1 MSILHSLIAK
11 NKINIELMFKWIKQY
26 MPKRLY
32 WRAAFI
38 LLFPVIFLQ
47 LIVSF
52 VIIKRH
58 FEGVTEQMTRTVAS
72 QIELLA
78 TTVENA
84 EIQAAIGLSKA
95 LNMELLKIDRDGLIE
110 IDKRRFYDVS
120 GIVVIRELSGL
131 KWVQGVDLLDDD
143 YVTIN
148 LKLADM
154 SFLLRL
160 ERARVS
166 ASNPHQLIVNMVVFG
181 AFFTLIAF
189 VYLRNQLRPIT
200 RLASA
205 AEAFGRGQTV
215 PYSASGAIEVKAA
228 GNAFLEMRNRIE
240 RHIEQR
246 TMILSGVSHDLRT
259 PLTRLKLGISLLD
272 ITDKE
277 PLERDLEE
285 MGRMLDEFLTFAKA
299 QDNEKSNFKL
309 LSVSSVLQGL
319 EADYKRS
326 NAKLNIEE
334 IKDTGF
340 YLMRPSLIRRALD
353 NIIGNALRYGNLA
366 NLKVIVDDRHV
377 NFIVED
383 DGPGI
388 PPEMLSEA
396 LKPFSRLDPARNQ
409 DKGMGV
415 GLGLPIASD
424 IAKAHGGSLQLLE
437 SKIHGGLRAEFR
449 IAAKKQLA

>member
-1 MSILHSLIAK
+1 
-11 NKINIELMFKWIKQY
+11 MFKWIKRY

-78 TTVENA
+78 NTVENA
-84 EIQAAIGLSKA
+84 EIEAAIGLSKA
-95 LNMELLKIDRDGLIE
+95 LNMELLQIDLDGLIGV
-110 IDKRRFYDVS
+110 DKRRFYDVS
-120 GIVVIRELSGL
+120 GMVVIRELSGL
-131 KWVQGVDLLDDD
+131 KWVQGLDLLDDD
-143 YVTIN
+143 YVIIS

-154 SFLLRL
+154 GFLLRL

-272 ITDKE
+272 INDKE

-299 QDNEKSNFKL
+299 QDNEKSNFEL
-309 LSVSSVLQGL
+309 LSVSIVLQGL
-319 EADYKRS
+319 EADYNRS
-326 NAKLNIEE
+326 DARLHIEE

-366 NLKVIVDDRHV
+366 HLKVIIDDSHV
-377 NFIVED
+377 NFIIED

-388 PPEMLSEA
+388 PPEMFSEA

-424 IAKAHGGSLQLLE
+424 IAKAHGGSLKLLK
-437 SKIHGGLRAEFR
+437 SKVHGGLRAEFR
-449 IAAKKQLA
+449 IAAEKQLA

>member
-1 MSILHSLIAK
+1 
-11 NKINIELMFKWIKQY
+11 

-47 LIVSF
+47 LIVSV

-58 FEGVTEQMTRTVAS
+58 FEGVTEQMTGTVAS
-72 QIELLA
+72 QIKLIA
-78 TTVENA
+78 TKVEAA
-84 EIQAAIGLSKA
+84 EIDAAIELSEA
-95 LNMELLKIDRDGLIE
+95 LNMKLLAVE
-110 IDKRRFYDVS
+110 SDKSIGSNSKRFYDVS
-120 GIVVIRELSGL
+120 GIVVIRELYKL
-131 KWVQGVDLLDDD
+131 KWVQNVDLLDDD
-143 YVTIN
+143 YVTVT
-148 LKLADM
+148 LRLADM
-154 SFLLRL
+154 IFQLQFD
-160 ERARVS
+160 RARVS

-189 VYLRNQLRPIT
+189 MYLRNQLRPIT
-200 RLASA
+200 HLAVA

-215 PYSASGAIEVKAA
+215 PYTASGAIEVKAA

-272 ITDKE
+272 SDDKE

-285 MGRMLDEFLTFAKA
+285 MRLMLDEFLTFAKA
-299 QDNEKSNFKL
+299 QDNEQSNFEL
-309 LSVSSVLQGL
+309 LTVSSIIDSLKD
-319 EADYKRS
+319 DYQRS
-326 NAKLNIEE
+326 NAKLQVANNIT
-334 IKDTGF
+334 TGSYF
-340 YLMRPSLIRRALD
+340 MRPSLIRRALD
-353 NIIGNALRYGNLA
+353 NIIGNALRYGTLA
-366 NLKVIVDDRHV
+366 NLKVTIDNEYI

-388 PPEMLSEA
+388 PAEMRPEA

-424 IAKAHGGSLQLLE
+424 IAQAHGGSLRLLK
-437 SKIHGGLRAEFR
+437 SDKYGGLRAEFK
-449 IAAKKQLA
+449 IAAKKQLT

>member
-1 MSILHSLIAK
+1 
-11 NKINIELMFKWIKQY
+11 

-47 LIVSF
+47 LIVSV

-58 FEGVTEQMTRTVAS
+58 FEGVTEQMTGTVAS
-72 QIELLA
+72 QIKLIA
-78 TTVENA
+78 TKVEAA
-84 EIQAAIGLSKA
+84 EIDAAIELSEA
-95 LNMELLKIDRDGLIE
+95 LNMKLLAVE
-110 IDKRRFYDVS
+110 SDKSIGSNSKRFYDVS
-120 GIVVIRELSGL
+120 GIVVIRELYKL
-131 KWVQGVDLLDDD
+131 KWVQNVDLLDDD
-143 YVTIN
+143 YVTVT
-148 LKLADM
+148 LRLADM
-154 SFLLRL
+154 IFQLQFD
-160 ERARVS
+160 RARVS

-189 VYLRNQLRPIT
+189 MYLRNQLRPIT
-200 RLASA
+200 RLAVA

-215 PYSASGAIEVKAA
+215 PYTASGAIEVKAA

-272 ITDKE
+272 SDDKE
-277 PLERDLEE
+277 PLERDVEE
-285 MGRMLDEFLTFAKA
+285 MRLMLDEFLTFAKA
-299 QDNEKSNFKL
+299 QDNEQSNFEL
-309 LSVSSVLQGL
+309 LKVSSILDSL
-319 EADYKRS
+319 KDDYQRS
-326 NAKLNIEE
+326 NAKLQVANNIT
-334 IKDTGF
+334 TGSYF
-340 YLMRPSLIRRALD
+340 MRPSLIRRALD
-353 NIIGNALRYGNLA
+353 NIIGNALRYGTLA
-366 NLKVIVDDRHV
+366 NLKVTVDNDYI

-388 PPEMLSEA
+388 PAEMRPEA

-424 IAKAHGGSLQLLE
+424 IAQAHGGSLRLLK
-437 SKIHGGLRAEFR
+437 SDKYGGLRAEFK
-449 IAAKKQLA
+449 IAAKKQLT

>member
-1 MSILHSLIAK
+1 
-11 NKINIELMFKWIKQY
+11 

-47 LIVSF
+47 LIVSV

-58 FEGVTEQMTRTVAS
+58 FEGVTEQMTGTVAS
-72 QIELLA
+72 QIKLIA
-78 TTVENA
+78 TKVEAA
-84 EIQAAIGLSKA
+84 EIDAAIELSEA
-95 LNMELLKIDRDGLIE
+95 LNMKLLALESDKSIGLNS
-110 IDKRRFYDVS
+110 KRFYDVS
-120 GIVVIRELSGL
+120 GIVVIRELYKL
-131 KWVQGVDLLDDD
+131 KWVQNVDLLDDD
-143 YVTIN
+143 YVTVT
-148 LKLADM
+148 LRLADM
-154 SFLLRL
+154 IFQLQFDRD
-160 ERARVS
+160 RVS

-189 VYLRNQLRPIT
+189 IYLRNQLRPIT
-200 RLASA
+200 RLAAA

-215 PYSASGAIEVKAA
+215 PYTASGAIEVKAA

-272 ITDKE
+272 SDDKE

-285 MGRMLDEFLTFAKA
+285 MRLMLDEFLTFAKA
-299 QDNEKSNFKL
+299 QDNEQSNFEL
-309 LSVSSVLQGL
+309 LKVSSILDSL
-319 EADYKRS
+319 KDDYQRS
-326 NAKLNIEE
+326 NAKLQVANNIT
-334 IKDTGF
+334 TGSYF
-340 YLMRPSLIRRALD
+340 MRPSLIRRALD
-353 NIIGNALRYGNLA
+353 NIIGNALRYGTLA
-366 NLKVIVDDRHV
+366 NLKVTIDNEYI

-388 PPEMLSEA
+388 PAEMRPEA

-424 IAKAHGGSLQLLE
+424 IAQAHGGSLRLLK
-437 SKIHGGLRAEFR
+437 SDKYGGLRAEFK
-449 IAAKKQLA
+449 IAAKKQLT

>member
-1 MSILHSLIAK
+1 
-11 NKINIELMFKWIKQY
+11 

-47 LIVSF
+47 LIVSV

-58 FEGVTEQMTRTVAS
+58 FEGVTEQMTGTVAS
-72 QIELLA
+72 QIKLIASTVEAAEIDAAIELSEALDMKLLA
-78 TTVENA
+78 
-84 EIQAAIGLSKA
+84 IGSDSAIGLNSK
-95 LNMELLKIDRDGLIE
+95 
-110 IDKRRFYDVS
+110 RFYDVS
-120 GIVVIRELSGL
+120 GIVVIRELYKL
-131 KWVQGVDLLDDD
+131 KWVQNVDLLDDD
-143 YVTIN
+143 YVTVT
-148 LKLADM
+148 LRLADTI
-154 SFLLRL
+154 FQLQFD
-160 ERARVS
+160 RARVS

-189 VYLRNQLRPIT
+189 MYLRNQLRPIT
-200 RLASA
+200 RLAVA

-215 PYSASGAIEVKAA
+215 PYTASGAIEVKAA

-272 ITDKE
+272 SDDKE

-285 MGRMLDEFLTFAKA
+285 MRLMLDEFLTFAKA
-299 QDNEKSNFKL
+299 QDNEQSNFEL
-309 LSVSSVLQGL
+309 LKVSSILDSL
-319 EADYKRS
+319 KDDYQRS
-326 NAKLNIEE
+326 NAKLQVANNIT
-334 IKDTGF
+334 TGS

-353 NIIGNALRYGNLA
+353 NIIGNALRYGTLA
-366 NLKVIVDDRHV
+366 NLKVTIDNEHI

-388 PPEMLSEA
+388 PAEMRPEA

-424 IAKAHGGSLQLLE
+424 IAQAHGGSLRLLK
-437 SKIHGGLRAEFR
+437 SDKYGGLRAEFK
-449 IAAKKQLA
+449 IAAKKQLT

>member
-1 MSILHSLIAK
+1 
-11 NKINIELMFKWIKQY
+11 MFKWIKQY

-78 TTVENA
+78 TRVENA
-84 EIQAAIGLSKA
+84 EIETAIVLSKA
-95 LNMELLKIDRDGLIE
+95 LNMELVKIDHGGLIE

-120 GIVVIRELSGL
+120 GLVVIRELSAL

-154 SFLLRL
+154 GFLLRL
-160 ERARVS
+160 ARARVS

-189 VYLRNQLRPIT
+189 IYLRNQLRPIT

-215 PYSASGAIEVKAA
+215 PCSESGAIEVKAA

-299 QDNEKSNFKL
+299 QDNEKSNFEL
-309 LSVSSVLQGL
+309 LSVSRVLQGL

-326 NAKLNIEE
+326 NAILQIEE
-334 IKDTGF
+334 TKDTGF

-366 NLKVIVDDRHV
+366 NL
-377 NFIVED
+377 
-383 DGPGI
+383 
-388 PPEMLSEA
+388 
-396 LKPFSRLDPARNQ
+396 
-409 DKGMGV
+409 
-415 GLGLPIASD
+415 
-424 IAKAHGGSLQLLE
+424 
-437 SKIHGGLRAEFR
+437 
-449 IAAKKQLA
+449 

>member
-1 MSILHSLIAK
+1 
-11 NKINIELMFKWIKQY
+11 

-47 LIVSF
+47 LIVSV

-58 FEGVTEQMTRTVAS
+58 FEGVTEQMTGTVAS
-72 QIELLA
+72 QIKLIA
-78 TTVENA
+78 TKVEAA
-84 EIQAAIGLSKA
+84 EIDAAIELSEA
-95 LNMELLKIDRDGLIE
+95 LNMKLLAVE
-110 IDKRRFYDVS
+110 SDKSIGSNSKRFYDVS
-120 GIVVIRELSGL
+120 GIVVIRELYKL
-131 KWVQGVDLLDDD
+131 KWVQNVDLLDDD
-143 YVTIN
+143 YVTVT
-148 LKLADM
+148 LRLADM
-154 SFLLRL
+154 IFQLQFD
-160 ERARVS
+160 RARVS

-189 VYLRNQLRPIT
+189 MYLRNQLRPIT
-200 RLASA
+200 HLAVA

-215 PYSASGAIEVKAA
+215 PYTASGAIEVKAA

-272 ITDKE
+272 SNDKE

-285 MGRMLDEFLTFAKA
+285 MRLMLDEFLTFAKA
-299 QDNEKSNFKL
+299 QDNEQSNFEL
-309 LSVSSVLQGL
+309 LKVSSILDSL
-319 EADYKRS
+319 KDDYQRS
-326 NAKLNIEE
+326 NAKLQVANNIT
-334 IKDTGF
+334 TGSYF
-340 YLMRPSLIRRALD
+340 MRPSLIRRALD
-353 NIIGNALRYGNLA
+353 NIIGNALRYGTLA
-366 NLKVIVDDRHV
+366 NLKVTIDNEYI

-388 PPEMLSEA
+388 PAEMRPEA

-424 IAKAHGGSLQLLE
+424 IAQAHGGSLRLLK
-437 SKIHGGLRAEFR
+437 SDKYGGLRAEFK
-449 IAAKKQLA
+449 IAAKKQLT

>member
-1 MSILHSLIAK
+1 
-11 NKINIELMFKWIKQY
+11 

-47 LIVSF
+47 VIVSV

-58 FEGVTEQMTRTVAS
+58 FEGVTEQMTGTVAS
-72 QIELLA
+72 QIKLIA
-78 TTVENA
+78 TTVEAA
-84 EIQAAIGLSKA
+84 EIDAAIELSEA
-95 LNMELLKIDRDGLIE
+95 LNMKLLAVE
-110 IDKRRFYDVS
+110 PDKAIGSNSKRFYDVS
-120 GIVVIRELSGL
+120 GIVVIRELYKL
-131 KWVQGVDLLDDD
+131 KWVQNVDLLDDD
-143 YVTIN
+143 YVTVT
-148 LKLADM
+148 LRLADM
-154 SFLLRL
+154 IFQLQFD
-160 ERARVS
+160 RARVS

-189 VYLRNQLRPIT
+189 MYLRNQLRPIT
-200 RLASA
+200 RLAVA

-215 PYSASGAIEVKAA
+215 PYTASGAIEVKAA

-272 ITDKE
+272 NDDKE

-285 MGRMLDEFLTFAKA
+285 MRLMLDEFLTFAKA
-299 QDNEKSNFKL
+299 QDNEQSNFEL
-309 LSVSSVLQGL
+309 LTVSSILDSL
-319 EADYKRS
+319 KDDYQRS
-326 NAKLNIEE
+326 NAKLQVANNIT
-334 IKDTGF
+334 TGS

-353 NIIGNALRYGNLA
+353 NIIGNALRYGTLA
-366 NLKVIVDDRHV
+366 NLKVTIDNEHI

-388 PPEMLSEA
+388 PAEMRPEA

-424 IAKAHGGSLQLLE
+424 IAQAHGGSLRLLK
-437 SKIHGGLRAEFR
+437 SDKYGGLRAEFK
-449 IAAKKQLA
+449 IAAKKQLT

>member
-1 MSILHSLIAK
+1 
-11 NKINIELMFKWIKQY
+11 

-47 LIVSF
+47 LIVSV

-58 FEGVTEQMTRTVAS
+58 FEGVTEQMTGTVAS
-72 QIELLA
+72 QIKLIA
-78 TTVENA
+78 TTVEAA
-84 EIQAAIGLSKA
+84 EIDAAIELSEA
-95 LNMELLKIDRDGLIE
+95 LNMKLLAVE
-110 IDKRRFYDVS
+110 SDKSIGSNSKRFYDVS
-120 GIVVIRELSGL
+120 GIVVIRELYKL
-131 KWVQGVDLLDDD
+131 KWVQNVDLLDDD
-143 YVTIN
+143 YVTVT
-148 LKLADM
+148 LRLADM
-154 SFLLRL
+154 IFQLQFD
-160 ERARVS
+160 RARVS

-189 VYLRNQLRPIT
+189 MYLRNQLRPIT
-200 RLASA
+200 RLAEA

-215 PYSASGAIEVKAA
+215 PYTASGAIEVKAA

-272 ITDKE
+272 SDEKE

-285 MGRMLDEFLTFAKA
+285 MRLMLDEFLTFAKA
-299 QDNEKSNFKL
+299 QDNEQSNFEL
-309 LSVSSVLQGL
+309 LTVSSILDSL
-319 EADYKRS
+319 KNDYQRC
-326 NAKLNIEE
+326 NAKLQVANNIT
-334 IKDTGF
+334 TGS

-353 NIIGNALRYGNLA
+353 NIIGNALRYGTLA
-366 NLKVIVDDRHV
+366 NLKVTIDNEHI

-388 PPEMLSEA
+388 PAEMRPEA

-424 IAKAHGGSLQLLE
+424 IAQAHGGSLRLLK
-437 SKIHGGLRAEFR
+437 SDKYGGLRAEFK
-449 IAAKKQLA
+449 IAAKKQLT

>member
-1 MSILHSLIAK
+1 
-11 NKINIELMFKWIKQY
+11 

-47 LIVSF
+47 LIVSV

-58 FEGVTEQMTRTVAS
+58 FEGVTEQMTGTVAS
-72 QIELLA
+72 QIKLIA
-78 TTVENA
+78 TKVEAA
-84 EIQAAIGLSKA
+84 EIDAAIELSEA
-95 LNMELLKIDRDGLIE
+95 LNMKLLAVE
-110 IDKRRFYDVS
+110 SDKSIGSNSKRFYDVS
-120 GIVVIRELSGL
+120 GIVVIRELYKL
-131 KWVQGVDLLDDD
+131 KWVQNVDLLDDD
-143 YVTIN
+143 YVTVT
-148 LKLADM
+148 LRLADM
-154 SFLLRL
+154 IFQLQFD
-160 ERARVS
+160 RARVS

-189 VYLRNQLRPIT
+189 MYLRNQLRPIT
-200 RLASA
+200 RLAVA

-215 PYSASGAIEVKAA
+215 PYTASGAIEVKAA

-272 ITDKE
+272 SDDKE
-277 PLERDLEE
+277 PLERDVEE
-285 MGRMLDEFLTFAKA
+285 MRLMLDEFLTFAKA
-299 QDNEKSNFKL
+299 QDNEQSNFEL
-309 LSVSSVLQGL
+309 LTVSSIIDSLKD
-319 EADYKRS
+319 DYQRS
-326 NAKLNIEE
+326 NAKLQVANNIT
-334 IKDTGF
+334 TGSYF
-340 YLMRPSLIRRALD
+340 MRPSLIRRALD
-353 NIIGNALRYGNLA
+353 NIIGNALRYGTMA
-366 NLKVIVDDRHV
+366 NLKVTVDNEHI

-388 PPEMLSEA
+388 PEEMRPEA

-424 IAKAHGGSLQLLE
+424 IAQAHGGSLRLLK
-437 SKIHGGLRAEFR
+437 SDKYGGLRAEFK
-449 IAAKKQLA
+449 IAAKKQLT

>member
-1 MSILHSLIAK
+1 
-11 NKINIELMFKWIKQY
+11 

-47 LIVSF
+47 LIVSV

-58 FEGVTEQMTRTVAS
+58 FEGVTEQMTGTVAS
-72 QIELLA
+72 QIKLIA
-78 TTVENA
+78 TKVEAA
-84 EIQAAIGLSKA
+84 EIDAAIELSEA
-95 LNMELLKIDRDGLIE
+95 LNMKLLAVE
-110 IDKRRFYDVS
+110 SDKSIGSNSKRFYDVS
-120 GIVVIRELSGL
+120 GIVVIRELYKL
-131 KWVQGVDLLDDD
+131 KWVQNVDLLDDD
-143 YVTIN
+143 YVTVT
-148 LKLADM
+148 LRLADM
-154 SFLLRL
+154 IFQLQFD
-160 ERARVS
+160 RARVS

-189 VYLRNQLRPIT
+189 MYLRNQLRPIT
-200 RLASA
+200 RLAVA

-215 PYSASGAIEVKAA
+215 PYTASGAIEVKAA

-272 ITDKE
+272 SDDKE

-285 MGRMLDEFLTFAKA
+285 MRLMLDEFLTFAKA
-299 QDNEKSNFKL
+299 QDNEQSNFEL
-309 LSVSSVLQGL
+309 LTVSSILDSL
-319 EADYKRS
+319 KDDYQRS
-326 NAKLNIEE
+326 NAKLQVANNIT
-334 IKDTGF
+334 TGSYF
-340 YLMRPSLIRRALD
+340 MRPSLIRRALD
-353 NIIGNALRYGNLA
+353 NIIGNALRYGTLA
-366 NLKVIVDDRHV
+366 NLKVTIDNEYI

-388 PPEMLSEA
+388 PAEMRPEA

-424 IAKAHGGSLQLLE
+424 IAQAHGGSLTLLK
-437 SKIHGGLRAEFR
+437 SDKYGGLRAEFK
-449 IAAKKQLA
+449 IAAKKQLT

>member
-1 MSILHSLIAK
+1 
-11 NKINIELMFKWIKQY
+11 

-47 LIVSF
+47 LIVSV

-58 FEGVTEQMTRTVAS
+58 FEGVTEQMTGTVAS
-72 QIELLA
+72 QIKLIASTVEAAEIDAAIELSEALDMKLLA
-78 TTVENA
+78 IESDSSV
-84 EIQAAIGLSKA
+84 GLNSK
-95 LNMELLKIDRDGLIE
+95 
-110 IDKRRFYDVS
+110 RFYDVS
-120 GIVVIRELSGL
+120 GIVVIRELYKL
-131 KWVQGVDLLDDD
+131 KWVQNVDLLDDD
-143 YVTIN
+143 YVTVT
-148 LKLADM
+148 LRLADTI
-154 SFLLRL
+154 FQLQFD
-160 ERARVS
+160 RARVS

-189 VYLRNQLRPIT
+189 MYLRNQLRPIT
-200 RLASA
+200 RLAAA

-215 PYSASGAIEVKAA
+215 PYTASGAIEVKAA

-272 ITDKE
+272 SDDKE

-285 MGRMLDEFLTFAKA
+285 MGLMLDEFLTFAKA
-299 QDNEKSNFKL
+299 QDNEKSNFEL
-309 LSVSSVLQGL
+309 LTVSSILDSL
-319 EADYKRS
+319 RTDYQRS
-326 NAKLNIEE
+326 NAKLHVANNI
-334 IKDTGF
+334 TAGS

-353 NIIGNALRYGNLA
+353 NIIGNALRYGTLA
-366 NLKVIVDDRHV
+366 NLKVTIDNEHI

-388 PPEMLSEA
+388 PAEMRPEA

-424 IAKAHGGSLQLLE
+424 IAQAHGGSLTLLK
-437 SKIHGGLRAEFR
+437 SDKYGGLRAEFK
-449 IAAKKQLA
+449 IAAKKQLT

>member
-1 MSILHSLIAK
+1 
-11 NKINIELMFKWIKQY
+11 

-47 LIVSF
+47 LIVSV

-58 FEGVTEQMTRTVAS
+58 FEGVTEQMTGTVAS
-72 QIELLA
+72 QIKLIA
-78 TTVENA
+78 TKVEAA
-84 EIQAAIGLSKA
+84 EIDAAIELSEA
-95 LNMELLKIDRDGLIE
+95 LNMKLLALESDKSIGLNS
-110 IDKRRFYDVS
+110 KRFYDVS
-120 GIVVIRELSGL
+120 GIVVIRELYKL
-131 KWVQGVDLLDDD
+131 KWVQNVDLLDDD
-143 YVTIN
+143 YVTVT
-148 LKLADM
+148 LRLADM
-154 SFLLRL
+154 IFQLQFD
-160 ERARVS
+160 RARVS

-189 VYLRNQLRPIT
+189 MYLRNQLRPIT
-200 RLASA
+200 RLAVA

-215 PYSASGAIEVKAA
+215 PYTASGAIEVKAA

-272 ITDKE
+272 SDDKE
-277 PLERDLEE
+277 PLERDVEE
-285 MGRMLDEFLTFAKA
+285 MRLMLDEFLTFAKA
-299 QDNEKSNFKL
+299 QDNEQSNFEL
-309 LSVSSVLQGL
+309 LTVSGILDNL
-319 EADYKRS
+319 KDDYQRS
-326 NAKLNIEE
+326 NAKLQVANNIT
-334 IKDTGF
+334 TGSYF
-340 YLMRPSLIRRALD
+340 MRPSLIRRALD
-353 NIIGNALRYGNLA
+353 NIIGNALRYGTLA
-366 NLKVIVDDRHV
+366 NLKVTIDNEYI

-388 PPEMLSEA
+388 PAEMRPEA

-424 IAKAHGGSLQLLE
+424 IAQAHGGSLRLLK
-437 SKIHGGLRAEFR
+437 SDKYGGLRAEFK
-449 IAAKKQLA
+449 IAAKKQLT

>member
-1 MSILHSLIAK
+1 
-11 NKINIELMFKWIKQY
+11 

-47 LIVSF
+47 LIVSV

-58 FEGVTEQMTRTVAS
+58 FEGVTEQMTGTVAS
-72 QIELLA
+72 QIKLIASTVEAAEIDAAIELSEALDMKLLA
-78 TTVENA
+78 IESDSSV
-84 EIQAAIGLSKA
+84 GLNSK
-95 LNMELLKIDRDGLIE
+95 
-110 IDKRRFYDVS
+110 RFYDVS
-120 GIVVIRELSGL
+120 GIVVIRELYKL
-131 KWVQGVDLLDDD
+131 KWVQNVDLLDDD
-143 YVTIN
+143 YVTVT
-148 LKLADM
+148 LRLADTI
-154 SFLLRL
+154 FQLQFD
-160 ERARVS
+160 RARVS

-181 AFFTLIAF
+181 AFFSLIAF
-189 VYLRNQLRPIT
+189 MYLRNQLRPIT
-200 RLASA
+200 RLAAA

-215 PYSASGAIEVKAA
+215 PYTASGAIEVKAA
-228 GNAFLEMRNRIE
+228 GNAFLEMRKRIE

-272 ITDKE
+272 SDDKE

-285 MGRMLDEFLTFAKA
+285 MGLMLDEFLTFAKA
-299 QDNEKSNFKL
+299 QDNEKSNFEL
-309 LSVSSVLQGL
+309 LTVSSILDSL
-319 EADYKRS
+319 RTDYQRS
-326 NAKLNIEE
+326 NAKLHVANNITAES
-334 IKDTGF
+334 

-353 NIIGNALRYGNLA
+353 NIIGNALRYGTLA
-366 NLKVIVDDRHV
+366 NLKVTIDNEHI

-388 PPEMLSEA
+388 PAEMRPEA

-424 IAKAHGGSLQLLE
+424 IAQAHGGSLTLLK
-437 SKIHGGLRAEFR
+437 SDKYGGLRAEFK
-449 IAAKKQLA
+449 IAAKKQLI

>member
-1 MSILHSLIAK
+1 
-11 NKINIELMFKWIKQY
+11 

-47 LIVSF
+47 LIVSV

-58 FEGVTEQMTRTVAS
+58 FEGVTEQMTGTVAS
-72 QIELLA
+72 QIKLIA
-78 TTVENA
+78 TTVEAA
-84 EIQAAIGLSKA
+84 EIDAAIELSEA
-95 LNMELLKIDRDGLIE
+95 LNMKLLAVESDTSIGSNSK
-110 IDKRRFYDVS
+110 RFYDVS
-120 GIVVIRELSGL
+120 GIVVIRELYKL
-131 KWVQGVDLLDDD
+131 KWVQNVDLLDDD
-143 YVTIN
+143 YVTVT
-148 LKLADM
+148 LRLADM
-154 SFLLRL
+154 IFQL
-160 ERARVS
+160 EFDRARVS

-189 VYLRNQLRPIT
+189 MYLRNQLRPIT
-200 RLASA
+200 RLAVA

-215 PYSASGAIEVKAA
+215 PYTASGAIEVKAA

-272 ITDKE
+272 SDDKE

-285 MGRMLDEFLTFAKA
+285 MRLMLDEFLTFAKA
-299 QDNEKSNFKL
+299 QDNEQSNFEL
-309 LSVSSVLQGL
+309 LTVSSILDSL
-319 EADYKRS
+319 KNDYQRC
-326 NAKLNIEE
+326 NAKLQVANNIT
-334 IKDTGF
+334 TGS

-353 NIIGNALRYGNLA
+353 NIIGNALRYGTLA
-366 NLKVIVDDRHV
+366 NLKVTIDNEHI

-388 PPEMLSEA
+388 PAEMRPEA

-424 IAKAHGGSLQLLE
+424 IAQAHGGSLRLLK
-437 SKIHGGLRAEFR
+437 SDKYGGLRAEFK
-449 IAAKKQLA
+449 IAAKKQLT

>member
-1 MSILHSLIAK
+1 
-11 NKINIELMFKWIKQY
+11 MFRWIKQY

-32 WRAAFI
+32 WRAAII

-47 LIVSF
+47 LIVSV

-72 QIELLA
+72 QIALIA
-78 TTVENA
+78 TTVEKMEMETA
-84 EIQAAIGLSKA
+84 LGLSKS
-95 LNMELLKIDRDGLIE
+95 LNMELFEMGPDDQTDLNR
-110 IDKRRFYDVS
+110 RRFYDVS
-120 GIVVIRELSGL
+120 GIVVIRELYDL
-131 KWVQGVDLLDDD
+131 KWVQNVDLLDDD
-143 YVTIN
+143 YVTVT
-148 LKLADM
+148 LKLAEMD
-154 SFLLRL
+154 FQLRF

-215 PYSASGAIEVKAA
+215 PYTASGAIEVKAA
-228 GNAFLEMRNRIE
+228 GNSFLEMRSRIE

-259 PLTRLKLGISLLD
+259 PLTRLKLGISMLE
-272 ITDKE
+272 INNKE

-285 MGRMLDEFLTFAKA
+285 MNLMLDEFLTFAKA
-299 QDNEKSNFKL
+299 QDNEKSNFEL
-309 LSVSSVLQGL
+309 LSVSSIIKSI
-319 EADYKRS
+319 EADYSRS
-326 NAKLNIEE
+326 GAKLDIADNNNIE
-334 IKDTGF
+334 T

-353 NIIGNALRYGNLA
+353 NIIGNALRYGTLA
-366 NLKVIVDDRHV
+366 NLKVTIDENHI

-388 PPEMLSEA
+388 PTEMLSEA

-424 IAKAHGGSLQLLE
+424 IAQAHGGSLRLLQ
-437 SKIHGGLRAEFR
+437 SKEYGGLRAEFR
-449 IAAKKQLA
+449 IAAKRQLT

>member
-1 MSILHSLIAK
+1 
-11 NKINIELMFKWIKQY
+11 

-32 WRAAFI
+32 WRAAFT

-47 LIVSF
+47 LIVSV

-58 FEGVTEQMTRTVAS
+58 FEGVTEQMTGTVAS
-72 QIELLA
+72 QIKLIA
-78 TTVENA
+78 TKVEAA
-84 EIQAAIGLSKA
+84 EIDAAIELSEA
-95 LNMELLKIDRDGLIE
+95 LNMKLLAVE
-110 IDKRRFYDVS
+110 PDKSIGSNSKRFYDVS
-120 GIVVIRELSGL
+120 GIVVIRELYKL
-131 KWVQGVDLLDDD
+131 KWVQNVDLLDDD
-143 YVTIN
+143 YVTVT
-148 LKLADM
+148 LRLADM
-154 SFLLRL
+154 IFQLQFD
-160 ERARVS
+160 RARVS

-189 VYLRNQLRPIT
+189 MYLRNQLRPIT
-200 RLASA
+200 RLAVA

-215 PYSASGAIEVKAA
+215 PYTASGAIEVKAA

-272 ITDKE
+272 SDDKE

-285 MGRMLDEFLTFAKA
+285 MRLMLDEFLTFAKA
-299 QDNEKSNFKL
+299 QDNEQSNFEL
-309 LSVSSVLQGL
+309 LKVSSILDSL
-319 EADYKRS
+319 KDDYQRS
-326 NAKLNIEE
+326 NAKLQVANNIT
-334 IKDTGF
+334 TGSYF
-340 YLMRPSLIRRALD
+340 MRPSLIRRALD
-353 NIIGNALRYGNLA
+353 NIIGNALRYGTLA
-366 NLKVIVDDRHV
+366 NLKVTVDNDYI

-388 PPEMLSEA
+388 PAEMRPEA

-424 IAKAHGGSLQLLE
+424 IAQAHGGSLRLLK
-437 SKIHGGLRAEFR
+437 SDKYGGLRAEFK
-449 IAAKKQLA
+449 IAAKKQLT

>member
-1 MSILHSLIAK
+1 
-11 NKINIELMFKWIKQY
+11 

-47 LIVSF
+47 LIVSV

-58 FEGVTEQMTRTVAS
+58 FEGVTEQMTGTVAS
-72 QIELLA
+72 QIKLIA
-78 TTVENA
+78 TKVEAA
-84 EIQAAIGLSKA
+84 EIDSAIELSEA
-95 LNMELLKIDRDGLIE
+95 LNMKLLAVE
-110 IDKRRFYDVS
+110 PDKSIGSNSKRFYDVS
-120 GIVVIRELSGL
+120 GIVVIRELYKL
-131 KWVQGVDLLDDD
+131 KWVQNVDLLDDD
-143 YVTIN
+143 YVTVT
-148 LKLADM
+148 LRLADM
-154 SFLLRL
+154 IFQLQFD
-160 ERARVS
+160 RARVS

-189 VYLRNQLRPIT
+189 MYLRNQLRPIT
-200 RLASA
+200 RLAVA

-215 PYSASGAIEVKAA
+215 PYTASGAIEVKAA

-259 PLTRLKLGISLLD
+259 PLTRLKLGLSLLHCD
-272 ITDKE
+272 GKE

-285 MGRMLDEFLTFAKA
+285 MRLMLDEFLTFAKA
-299 QDNEKSNFKL
+299 QDNEQSNFEL
-309 LSVSSVLQGL
+309 LTVSSIIDSLKD
-319 EADYKRS
+319 DYQRS
-326 NAKLNIEE
+326 NAKLQVANNIT
-334 IKDTGF
+334 TGSYF
-340 YLMRPSLIRRALD
+340 MRPSLIRRALD
-353 NIIGNALRYGNLA
+353 NIIGNALRYGTMA
-366 NLKVIVDDRHV
+366 NLKVTVDNEHI

-388 PPEMLSEA
+388 PEEMRPEA

-424 IAKAHGGSLQLLE
+424 IAQAHGGSLRLLK
-437 SKIHGGLRAEFR
+437 SDKYGGLRAEFK
-449 IAAKKQLA
+449 IAAKKQLT

>member
-1 MSILHSLIAK
+1 
-11 NKINIELMFKWIKQY
+11 

-47 LIVSF
+47 LIVSV

-58 FEGVTEQMTRTVAS
+58 FEGVTEQMTGTVAS
-72 QIELLA
+72 QIKLIA
-78 TTVENA
+78 TKVEAA
-84 EIQAAIGLSKA
+84 EIDAAIELSEA
-95 LNMELLKIDRDGLIE
+95 LNMKLLAVE
-110 IDKRRFYDVS
+110 SDKSIGSNSKRFYDVS
-120 GIVVIRELSGL
+120 GIVVIRELYKL
-131 KWVQGVDLLDDD
+131 KWVQNVDLLDDD
-143 YVTIN
+143 YVTVT
-148 LKLADM
+148 LRLADM
-154 SFLLRL
+154 IFQLQFD
-160 ERARVS
+160 RARVS

-189 VYLRNQLRPIT
+189 MYLRNQLRPIT
-200 RLASA
+200 HLAVA

-215 PYSASGAIEVKAA
+215 PYTASGAIEVKAA

-272 ITDKE
+272 SDDKE

-285 MGRMLDEFLTFAKA
+285 MRLMLDEFLTFAKA
-299 QDNEKSNFKL
+299 QDNEQSNFEL
-309 LSVSSVLQGL
+309 LKVSSILDSL
-319 EADYKRS
+319 KDDYQRS
-326 NAKLNIEE
+326 NAKLQVANNIT
-334 IKDTGF
+334 TGSYF
-340 YLMRPSLIRRALD
+340 MRPSLIRRALD
-353 NIIGNALRYGNLA
+353 NIIGNALRYGTLA
-366 NLKVIVDDRHV
+366 NLKVTVDNDYI

-388 PPEMLSEA
+388 PAEMRPEA

-424 IAKAHGGSLQLLE
+424 IAQAHGGSLRLLK
-437 SKIHGGLRAEFR
+437 SDKYGGLRAEFK
-449 IAAKKQLA
+449 IAAKKQLT

>member
-1 MSILHSLIAK
+1 
-11 NKINIELMFKWIKQY
+11 

-47 LIVSF
+47 LIVSV

-58 FEGVTEQMTRTVAS
+58 FEGVTEQMTGTVAS
-72 QIELLA
+72 QIKLIA
-78 TTVENA
+78 TKVEAA
-84 EIQAAIGLSKA
+84 EIDAAIELSEA
-95 LNMELLKIDRDGLIE
+95 LNMKLLAVESDKSIGLNS
-110 IDKRRFYDVS
+110 KRFYDVS
-120 GIVVIRELSGL
+120 GIVVIRELYKL
-131 KWVQGVDLLDDD
+131 KWVQNVDLLDDD
-143 YVTIN
+143 YVTVT
-148 LKLADM
+148 LRLADM
-154 SFLLRL
+154 IFQLQFD
-160 ERARVS
+160 RARVS

-189 VYLRNQLRPIT
+189 MYLRNQLRPIT
-200 RLASA
+200 RLAVA

-215 PYSASGAIEVKAA
+215 PYTASGAIEVKAA

-272 ITDKE
+272 SDDKE

-285 MGRMLDEFLTFAKA
+285 MRLMLDEFLTFAKA
-299 QDNEKSNFKL
+299 QDNEQSNFEL
-309 LSVSSVLQGL
+309 LTVSSILDSL
-319 EADYKRS
+319 KDDYQRS
-326 NAKLNIEE
+326 NAKLQVANNIT
-334 IKDTGF
+334 TGSYF
-340 YLMRPSLIRRALD
+340 MRPSLIRRALD
-353 NIIGNALRYGNLA
+353 NIIGNALRYGTLA
-366 NLKVIVDDRHV
+366 NLKVTIDNEYI

-388 PPEMLSEA
+388 PAEMRPEA

-424 IAKAHGGSLQLLE
+424 IAQAHGGSLRLLK
-437 SKIHGGLRAEFR
+437 SDKYGGLRAEFK
-449 IAAKKQLA
+449 IAAKKQLT

>member
-1 MSILHSLIAK
+1 
-11 NKINIELMFKWIKQY
+11 

-47 LIVSF
+47 LIVSV

-58 FEGVTEQMTRTVAS
+58 FEGVTEQMTGTVAS
-72 QIELLA
+72 QIKLIASTVEAAEIDAAIELSEALDMKLLA
-78 TTVENA
+78 IESDSS
-84 EIQAAIGLSKA
+84 IGLNSK
-95 LNMELLKIDRDGLIE
+95 
-110 IDKRRFYDVS
+110 RFYDVS
-120 GIVVIRELSGL
+120 GIVVIRELYKL
-131 KWVQGVDLLDDD
+131 KWVQNVDLLDDD
-143 YVTIN
+143 YVTVT
-148 LKLADM
+148 LRLADTI
-154 SFLLRL
+154 FQLQFD
-160 ERARVS
+160 RARVS

-181 AFFTLIAF
+181 AFFSLIAF
-189 VYLRNQLRPIT
+189 MYLRNQLRPIT
-200 RLASA
+200 RLAAA

-215 PYSASGAIEVKAA
+215 PYTASGAIEVKAA

-272 ITDKE
+272 SDDKE

-285 MGRMLDEFLTFAKA
+285 MGLMLDEFLTFAKA
-299 QDNEKSNFKL
+299 QDNEKSNFEL
-309 LSVSSVLQGL
+309 LTVSSILDSL
-319 EADYKRS
+319 RTDYQRS
-326 NAKLNIEE
+326 NAKLHVANNI
-334 IKDTGF
+334 TAGS

-353 NIIGNALRYGNLA
+353 NIIGNALRYGTLA
-366 NLKVIVDDRHV
+366 NLKVTIDNEHI

-388 PPEMLSEA
+388 PTEMRPEA

-424 IAKAHGGSLQLLE
+424 IAQAHGGSLRLLK
-437 SKIHGGLRAEFR
+437 SDKYGGLRAEFK
-449 IAAKKQLA
+449 IAAKKQLT

>member
-1 MSILHSLIAK
+1 
-11 NKINIELMFKWIKQY
+11 

-47 LIVSF
+47 LIVSV

-58 FEGVTEQMTRTVAS
+58 FEGVTEQMTGTVAS
-72 QIELLA
+72 QIKLIA
-78 TTVENA
+78 TKVEAA
-84 EIQAAIGLSKA
+84 EIDAAIELSEA
-95 LNMELLKIDRDGLIE
+95 LNMKLLAVE
-110 IDKRRFYDVS
+110 SDKSIGSNSKRFYDVS
-120 GIVVIRELSGL
+120 GIVVIRELYKL
-131 KWVQGVDLLDDD
+131 KWVQNVDLLDDD
-143 YVTIN
+143 YVTVT
-148 LKLADM
+148 LRLADM
-154 SFLLRL
+154 IFQLQFD
-160 ERARVS
+160 RARVS

-189 VYLRNQLRPIT
+189 MYLRNQLRPIT
-200 RLASA
+200 RLAVA

-215 PYSASGAIEVKAA
+215 PYTASGAIEVKAA

-272 ITDKE
+272 SDDKE

-285 MGRMLDEFLTFAKA
+285 MRLMLDEFLTFAKA
-299 QDNEKSNFKL
+299 QDNEQSNFEL
-309 LSVSSVLQGL
+309 LKVSSILDSL
-319 EADYKRS
+319 KDDYQRS
-326 NAKLNIEE
+326 NAKLQVANNIT
-334 IKDTGF
+334 TGSYF
-340 YLMRPSLIRRALD
+340 MRPSLIRRALD
-353 NIIGNALRYGNLA
+353 NIIGNALRYGTLA
-366 NLKVIVDDRHV
+366 NLKVTIDNEHI

-388 PPEMLSEA
+388 PAEMRPEA

-424 IAKAHGGSLQLLE
+424 IAQAHGGSLTLLK
-437 SKIHGGLRAEFR
+437 SDKYGGLRAEFK
-449 IAAKKQLA
+449 IAAKKQLT

>member
-1 MSILHSLIAK
+1 
-11 NKINIELMFKWIKQY
+11 

-47 LIVSF
+47 VIVSV

-58 FEGVTEQMTRTVAS
+58 FEGVTEQMTGTVAS
-72 QIELLA
+72 QIKLIA
-78 TTVENA
+78 TTVEAA
-84 EIQAAIGLSKA
+84 EIDAAIELSEA
-95 LNMELLKIDRDGLIE
+95 LNMKLLAVE
-110 IDKRRFYDVS
+110 PDKSIGSNSKRFYDVS
-120 GIVVIRELSGL
+120 GIVVIRELYKL
-131 KWVQGVDLLDDD
+131 KWVQNVDLLDDD
-143 YVTIN
+143 YVTVT
-148 LKLADM
+148 LRLADM
-154 SFLLRL
+154 IFQLQFD
-160 ERARVS
+160 RARVS

-189 VYLRNQLRPIT
+189 MYLRNQLRPIT
-200 RLASA
+200 RLAVA

-215 PYSASGAIEVKAA
+215 PYTASGAIEVKAA

-272 ITDKE
+272 SDDKE

-285 MGRMLDEFLTFAKA
+285 MRLMLDEFLTFAKA
-299 QDNEKSNFKL
+299 QDNEQSNFEL
-309 LSVSSVLQGL
+309 LKVSSILDSL
-319 EADYKRS
+319 KDDYQRS
-326 NAKLNIEE
+326 NAKLQVANNIT
-334 IKDTGF
+334 TGS

-353 NIIGNALRYGNLA
+353 NIIGNALRYGTLA
-366 NLKVIVDDRHV
+366 NLKVTIDNEHI

-388 PPEMLSEA
+388 PAEMRPEA

-424 IAKAHGGSLQLLE
+424 IAQAHGGSLRLLK
-437 SKIHGGLRAEFR
+437 SDKYGGLRAEFK
-449 IAAKKQLA
+449 IAAKKQLT

>member
-1 MSILHSLIAK
+1 
-11 NKINIELMFKWIKQY
+11 

-47 LIVSF
+47 LIVSV

-58 FEGVTEQMTRTVAS
+58 FEGVTEQMTGTVAS
-72 QIELLA
+72 QIKLIA
-78 TTVENA
+78 TTVEAA
-84 EIQAAIGLSKA
+84 EIDAAIELSEA
-95 LNMELLKIDRDGLIE
+95 LNMKLLAVE
-110 IDKRRFYDVS
+110 SDKSIGSNSKRFYDVS
-120 GIVVIRELSGL
+120 GIVVIRELYKL
-131 KWVQGVDLLDDD
+131 KWVQNVDLLDDD
-143 YVTIN
+143 YVTVT
-148 LKLADM
+148 LRLADM
-154 SFLLRL
+154 IFQLQFD
-160 ERARVS
+160 RARVS

-181 AFFTLIAF
+181 VFFTLIAF
-189 VYLRNQLRPIT
+189 MYLRNQLRPIT
-200 RLASA
+200 RLAVA

-215 PYSASGAIEVKAA
+215 PYTASGAIEVKAA

-272 ITDKE
+272 SDDKE

-285 MGRMLDEFLTFAKA
+285 MRLMLDEFLTFAKA
-299 QDNEKSNFKL
+299 QDNEQSNFEL
-309 LSVSSVLQGL
+309 LTVSSILDSL
-319 EADYKRS
+319 KDDYQRS
-326 NAKLNIEE
+326 NAKLQVANNIT
-334 IKDTGF
+334 TGS

-353 NIIGNALRYGNLA
+353 NIIGNALRYGTLA
-366 NLKVIVDDRHV
+366 NLKVTIDNEHI

-388 PPEMLSEA
+388 PAEMRPEA

-424 IAKAHGGSLQLLE
+424 IAQAHGGSLRLLK
-437 SKIHGGLRAEFR
+437 SDKYGGLRAEFK
-449 IAAKKQLA
+449 IAAKKQLT

>member
-1 MSILHSLIAK
+1 
-11 NKINIELMFKWIKQY
+11 

-47 LIVSF
+47 LIVSV

-58 FEGVTEQMTRTVAS
+58 FEGVTEQMTGTVAS
-72 QIELLA
+72 QIKLIA
-78 TTVENA
+78 TKVEAA
-84 EIQAAIGLSKA
+84 EIDAAIELSEA
-95 LNMELLKIDRDGLIE
+95 LNMKLLALESDKSIGLNS
-110 IDKRRFYDVS
+110 KRFYDVS
-120 GIVVIRELSGL
+120 GIVVIRELYKL
-131 KWVQGVDLLDDD
+131 KWVQNVDLLDDD
-143 YVTIN
+143 YVTVT
-148 LKLADM
+148 LRLADM
-154 SFLLRL
+154 IFQLQFD
-160 ERARVS
+160 RARVS

-189 VYLRNQLRPIT
+189 MYLRNQLRPIT
-200 RLASA
+200 RLAVA

-215 PYSASGAIEVKAA
+215 PYTASGAIEVKAA

-272 ITDKE
+272 SDDKE
-277 PLERDLEE
+277 PLERDVEE
-285 MGRMLDEFLTFAKA
+285 MRLMLDEFLTFAKA
-299 QDNEKSNFKL
+299 QDNEQSNFEL
-309 LSVSSVLQGL
+309 LTVSSIIDSLKD
-319 EADYKRS
+319 DYQRS
-326 NAKLNIEE
+326 NAKLQVANNIT
-334 IKDTGF
+334 TGSYF
-340 YLMRPSLIRRALD
+340 MRPSLIRRALD
-353 NIIGNALRYGNLA
+353 NIIGNALRYGTLA
-366 NLKVIVDDRHV
+366 NLKVTVDNDYI

-388 PPEMLSEA
+388 PAEMRPEA

-424 IAKAHGGSLQLLE
+424 IAQAHGGSLRLLK
-437 SKIHGGLRAEFR
+437 SDKYGGLRAEFK
-449 IAAKKQLA
+449 IAAKKQLT

>member
-1 MSILHSLIAK
+1 
-11 NKINIELMFKWIKQY
+11 

-47 LIVSF
+47 LIVSV

-58 FEGVTEQMTRTVAS
+58 FEGVTEQMTGTVAS
-72 QIELLA
+72 QIKLIASTVEAAEIDAAIELSEALDMKLLA
-78 TTVENA
+78 IESDSSV
-84 EIQAAIGLSKA
+84 GLNSK
-95 LNMELLKIDRDGLIE
+95 
-110 IDKRRFYDVS
+110 RFYDVS
-120 GIVVIRELSGL
+120 GIVVIRELYKL
-131 KWVQGVDLLDDD
+131 KWVQNVDLLDDD
-143 YVTIN
+143 YVTVT
-148 LKLADM
+148 LRLADTI
-154 SFLLRL
+154 FQLQFD
-160 ERARVS
+160 RARVS

-181 AFFTLIAF
+181 AFFSLIAF
-189 VYLRNQLRPIT
+189 MYLRNQLRPIT
-200 RLASA
+200 RLAAA

-215 PYSASGAIEVKAA
+215 PYTASGAIEVKAA

-272 ITDKE
+272 SDDKE

-285 MGRMLDEFLTFAKA
+285 MGLMLDEFLTFAKA
-299 QDNEKSNFKL
+299 QDNEKSNFEL
-309 LSVSSVLQGL
+309 LTVSSILDSL
-319 EADYKRS
+319 RTDYQRS
-326 NAKLNIEE
+326 NAKLHVANNI
-334 IKDTGF
+334 TAGS

-353 NIIGNALRYGNLA
+353 NIIGNALRYGTLA
-366 NLKVIVDDRHV
+366 NLKVTIDNEHI

-388 PPEMLSEA
+388 PTEMRPEA

-424 IAKAHGGSLQLLE
+424 IAQAHGGSLRLLK
-437 SKIHGGLRAEFR
+437 SDKYGGLRAEFK
-449 IAAKKQLA
+449 IAAKKQLT

>member
-1 MSILHSLIAK
+1 
-11 NKINIELMFKWIKQY
+11 

-47 LIVSF
+47 LIVSV

-58 FEGVTEQMTRTVAS
+58 FEGVTEQMTGTVAS
-72 QIELLA
+72 QIKLIASTVEAAEIDAAIELSEALDMKLLA
-78 TTVENA
+78 IESDSSV
-84 EIQAAIGLSKA
+84 GLNSK
-95 LNMELLKIDRDGLIE
+95 
-110 IDKRRFYDVS
+110 RFYDVS
-120 GIVVIRELSGL
+120 GIVVIRELYKL
-131 KWVQGVDLLDDD
+131 KWVQNVDLLDDD
-143 YVTIN
+143 YVTVT
-148 LKLADM
+148 LRLADTI
-154 SFLLRL
+154 FQLQFD
-160 ERARVS
+160 RARVS

-181 AFFTLIAF
+181 AFFSLIAF
-189 VYLRNQLRPIT
+189 MYLRNQLRPIT
-200 RLASA
+200 RLAAA

-215 PYSASGAIEVKAA
+215 PYTASGAIEVKAA

-272 ITDKE
+272 NDDKE
-277 PLERDLEE
+277 ALERDLEE
-285 MGRMLDEFLTFAKA
+285 MGLMLDEFLTFAKA
-299 QDNEKSNFKL
+299 QDNEKSNFEL
-309 LSVSSVLQGL
+309 LTVSSILDSL
-319 EADYKRS
+319 RTDYQRS
-326 NAKLNIEE
+326 NAKLHVANNITAES
-334 IKDTGF
+334 

-353 NIIGNALRYGNLA
+353 NIIGNALRYGTLA
-366 NLKVIVDDRHV
+366 NLKVTIDNEHI

-388 PPEMLSEA
+388 PTEMRPEA

-424 IAKAHGGSLQLLE
+424 IAQAHGGSLTLLK
-437 SKIHGGLRAEFR
+437 SDKYGGLRAEFK
-449 IAAKKQLA
+449 IAAKKQLT

>member
-1 MSILHSLIAK
+1 
-11 NKINIELMFKWIKQY
+11 MFRWIKQY

-32 WRAAFI
+32 WRAAII

-47 LIVSF
+47 LIISV

-72 QIELLA
+72 QIELIA
-78 TTVENA
+78 TTVEKT
-84 EIQAAIGLSKA
+84 EIETAFSLSKS
-95 LNMELLKIDRDGLIE
+95 LNMELFKIGTTDQKVLNR
-110 IDKRRFYDVS
+110 RRFYDVS
-120 GIVVIRELSGL
+120 GIVVIRELYDL
-131 KWVQGVDLLDDD
+131 KWVKNVDLLDDD
-143 YVTIN
+143 YVTVT
-148 LKLADM
+148 LKLAGMD
-154 SFLLRL
+154 FQLRF

-259 PLTRLKLGISLLD
+259 PLTRLKLGISMLEID
-272 ITDKE
+272 DKE

-285 MGRMLDEFLTFAKA
+285 MNLMLDEFLTFAKA
-299 QDNEKSNFKL
+299 QDNEKSNFEL
-309 LSVSSVLQGL
+309 LSVSSII
-319 EADYKRS
+319 ESIESDYRRS
-326 NAKLNIEE
+326 GAKLDIADN
-334 IKDTGF
+334 KNSGT

-353 NIIGNALRYGNLA
+353 NIIGNALRYGTLA
-366 NLKVIVDDRHV
+366 NLKVIIDEEHI

-388 PPEMLSEA
+388 PAEMLSEA

-409 DKGMGV
+409 DKVWVLVWGC
-415 GLGLPIASD
+415 
-424 IAKAHGGSLQLLE
+424 LLHQ
-437 SKIHGGLRAEFR
+437 I
-449 IAAKKQLA
+449 

>member
-1 MSILHSLIAK
+1 
-11 NKINIELMFKWIKQY
+11 

-47 LIVSF
+47 LIVSV

-58 FEGVTEQMTRTVAS
+58 FEGVTEQMTGTVAS
-72 QIELLA
+72 QIKLIASTVEAAEIDAAIELSEALDMKLLA
-78 TTVENA
+78 IESDSSV
-84 EIQAAIGLSKA
+84 GLNSK
-95 LNMELLKIDRDGLIE
+95 
-110 IDKRRFYDVS
+110 RFYDVS
-120 GIVVIRELSGL
+120 GIVVIRELYKL
-131 KWVQGVDLLDDD
+131 KWVQNVDLLDDD
-143 YVTIN
+143 YVTVT
-148 LKLADM
+148 LRLADTI
-154 SFLLRL
+154 FQLQFD
-160 ERARVS
+160 RARVS

-181 AFFTLIAF
+181 AFFSLIAF
-189 VYLRNQLRPIT
+189 MYLRNQLRPIT
-200 RLASA
+200 RLAAA

-215 PYSASGAIEVKAA
+215 PYTASGAIEVKAA

-272 ITDKE
+272 SDDKE

-285 MGRMLDEFLTFAKA
+285 MGLMLDEFLTFAKA
-299 QDNEKSNFKL
+299 QDNEKSNFEL
-309 LSVSSVLQGL
+309 LTVSSILDSL
-319 EADYKRS
+319 RTDYQRS
-326 NAKLNIEE
+326 NAKLHVANNI
-334 IKDTGF
+334 TAGS

-353 NIIGNALRYGNLA
+353 NIIGNALRYGTLA
-366 NLKVIVDDRHV
+366 NLKVTIDNEHI

-388 PPEMLSEA
+388 PTEMRPEA

-424 IAKAHGGSLQLLE
+424 IAQAHGGSLTLLK
-437 SKIHGGLRAEFR
+437 SDKYGGLRAEFK
-449 IAAKKQLA
+449 IAAKKQLT

>member
-1 MSILHSLIAK
+1 
-11 NKINIELMFKWIKQY
+11 

-47 LIVSF
+47 LIVSV

-58 FEGVTEQMTRTVAS
+58 FEGVTEQMTGTVAS
-72 QIELLA
+72 QIKLIA
-78 TTVENA
+78 TKVEAA
-84 EIQAAIGLSKA
+84 EIDAAIELSEA
-95 LNMELLKIDRDGLIE
+95 LNMKLLALESDKSIGLNS
-110 IDKRRFYDVS
+110 KRFYDVS
-120 GIVVIRELSGL
+120 GIVVIRELYKL
-131 KWVQGVDLLDDD
+131 KWVQNVDLLDDD
-143 YVTIN
+143 YVTVT
-148 LKLADM
+148 LRLADM
-154 SFLLRL
+154 IFQLQFD
-160 ERARVS
+160 RARVS

-189 VYLRNQLRPIT
+189 MYLRNQLRPIT
-200 RLASA
+200 RLAVA

-259 PLTRLKLGISLLD
+259 PLTRLKLGLSLLD
-272 ITDKE
+272 CDGKE

-285 MGRMLDEFLTFAKA
+285 MRLMLDEFLTFAKA
-299 QDNEKSNFKL
+299 QDNEQSNFEL
-309 LSVSSVLQGL
+309 LTVSGILDNL
-319 EADYKRS
+319 KDDYQRS
-326 NAKLNIEE
+326 NAKLQVANNIT
-334 IKDTGF
+334 TGSYF
-340 YLMRPSLIRRALD
+340 MRPSLIRRALD
-353 NIIGNALRYGNLA
+353 NIIGNALRYGTLA
-366 NLKVIVDDRHV
+366 NLKVTIDNEYI

-388 PPEMLSEA
+388 PAEMRPEA

-424 IAKAHGGSLQLLE
+424 IAQAHGGSLRLLK
-437 SKIHGGLRAEFR
+437 SDKYGGLRAEFK
-449 IAAKKQLA
+449 IAAKKQLT

>member
-1 MSILHSLIAK
+1 
-11 NKINIELMFKWIKQY
+11 

-47 LIVSF
+47 VIVSV

-58 FEGVTEQMTRTVAS
+58 FEGVTEQMTGTVAS
-72 QIELLA
+72 QIKLIA
-78 TTVENA
+78 TTVEAA
-84 EIQAAIGLSKA
+84 EIDAAIELSEA
-95 LNMELLKIDRDGLIE
+95 LNMKLLAVE
-110 IDKRRFYDVS
+110 SDKSIGSNSKRFYDVS
-120 GIVVIRELSGL
+120 GIVVIRELYKL
-131 KWVQGVDLLDDD
+131 KWVQNVDLLDDD
-143 YVTIN
+143 YVTVT
-148 LKLADM
+148 LRLADM
-154 SFLLRL
+154 IFQLQFD
-160 ERARVS
+160 RARVS

-189 VYLRNQLRPIT
+189 MYLRNQLRPIT
-200 RLASA
+200 RLAVA

-215 PYSASGAIEVKAA
+215 PYTASGAIEVKAA

-272 ITDKE
+272 SDDKE

-285 MGRMLDEFLTFAKA
+285 MRLMLDEFLTFAKA
-299 QDNEKSNFKL
+299 QDNEQSNFEL
-309 LSVSSVLQGL
+309 LTVSSILDSL
-319 EADYKRS
+319 KDDYQRS
-326 NAKLNIEE
+326 NAKLQVANNIT
-334 IKDTGF
+334 TGS

-353 NIIGNALRYGNLA
+353 NIIGNALRYGTLA
-366 NLKVIVDDRHV
+366 NLKVTIDNEHI

-388 PPEMLSEA
+388 PAEMRPEA

-424 IAKAHGGSLQLLE
+424 IAQAHGGSLRLLK
-437 SKIHGGLRAEFR
+437 SDKYGGLRAEFK
-449 IAAKKQLA
+449 IAAKKQLT

>member
-1 MSILHSLIAK
+1 
-11 NKINIELMFKWIKQY
+11 

-47 LIVSF
+47 LIVSV

-58 FEGVTEQMTRTVAS
+58 FEGVTEQMTGTVAS
-72 QIELLA
+72 QIKLIA
-78 TTVENA
+78 TKVEAA
-84 EIQAAIGLSKA
+84 EIDAAIELSEA
-95 LNMELLKIDRDGLIE
+95 LNMKLLAVE
-110 IDKRRFYDVS
+110 SDKSIGSNSKRFYDVS
-120 GIVVIRELSGL
+120 GIVVIRELYKL
-131 KWVQGVDLLDDD
+131 KWVQNVDLLDDD
-143 YVTIN
+143 YVTVT
-148 LKLADM
+148 LRLADM
-154 SFLLRL
+154 IFQLQFD
-160 ERARVS
+160 RARVS

-189 VYLRNQLRPIT
+189 MYLRNQLRPIT
-200 RLASA
+200 RLAVA

-215 PYSASGAIEVKAA
+215 PYTASGAIEVKAA

-272 ITDKE
+272 SDDKE

-285 MGRMLDEFLTFAKA
+285 MRLMLDEFLTFAKA
-299 QDNEKSNFKL
+299 QDNEQSNFEL
-309 LSVSSVLQGL
+309 LKVSSILDSL
-319 EADYKRS
+319 KDDYQRS
-326 NAKLNIEE
+326 NAKLQVANNIT
-334 IKDTGF
+334 TGSYF
-340 YLMRPSLIRRALD
+340 MRPSLIRRALD
-353 NIIGNALRYGNLA
+353 NIIGNALRYGTLA
-366 NLKVIVDDRHV
+366 NLKVTIDNEYI

-388 PPEMLSEA
+388 PAEMRPEA

-424 IAKAHGGSLQLLE
+424 IAQAHGGSLTLLK
-437 SKIHGGLRAEFR
+437 SDKYGGLRAEFK
-449 IAAKKQLA
+449 IAAKKQLT

>member
-1 MSILHSLIAK
+1 
-11 NKINIELMFKWIKQY
+11 

-47 LIVSF
+47 LIVSV

-58 FEGVTEQMTRTVAS
+58 FEGVTEQMTGTVAS
-72 QIELLA
+72 QIKLIA
-78 TTVENA
+78 TTVEAA
-84 EIQAAIGLSKA
+84 EIDAAIELSEA
-95 LNMELLKIDRDGLIE
+95 LNMKLLAVE
-110 IDKRRFYDVS
+110 ADKSIGSNSKRFYDVS
-120 GIVVIRELSGL
+120 GIVVIRELYKL
-131 KWVQGVDLLDDD
+131 KWVQNVDLLDDD
-143 YVTIN
+143 YVTVT
-148 LKLADM
+148 LRLADM
-154 SFLLRL
+154 IFQLQFD
-160 ERARVS
+160 RARVS

-189 VYLRNQLRPIT
+189 MYLRNQLRPIT
-200 RLASA
+200 RLAVA

-215 PYSASGAIEVKAA
+215 PYTASGAIEVKAA

-272 ITDKE
+272 SDDKE

-285 MGRMLDEFLTFAKA
+285 MRLMLDEFLTFAKA
-299 QDNEKSNFKL
+299 QDNEQSNFEL
-309 LSVSSVLQGL
+309 LTVSSILDSL
-319 EADYKRS
+319 KNDYQRC
-326 NAKLNIEE
+326 NAKLQVANNIT
-334 IKDTGF
+334 TGS

-353 NIIGNALRYGNLA
+353 NIIGNALRYGTLA
-366 NLKVIVDDRHV
+366 NLKVTIDNEHI

-388 PPEMLSEA
+388 PAEMRPEA

-424 IAKAHGGSLQLLE
+424 IAQAHGGSLRLLK
-437 SKIHGGLRAEFR
+437 SDKYGGLRAEFK
-449 IAAKKQLA
+449 IAAKKQLT